1 MIPRDA
7 AADIRRGVALALCAV
22 AMFTAMIAVVKDL
35 LIYGTVVAVIVVV
48 EKVSTLELLY
58 PSPNTTIS
66 GEKSR
71 TICKFG

>member
-1 MIPRDA
+1 MVIS
-7 AADIRRGVALALCAV
+7 GVADV
-22 AMFTAMIAVVKDL
+22 VVVDVETTTGTAMVAIIVM
-35 LIYGTVVAVIVVV
+35 VVAEVAGIVVV

-71 TICKFG
+71 TICRFE

>member
-1 MIPRDA
+1 MMVIT
-7 AADIRRGVALALCAV
+7 GVADV
-22 AMFTAMIAVVKDL
+22 VVVDVETTTGTAMVAIIVM
-35 LIYGTVVAVIVVV
+35 VVAEVAGIVVV

-71 TICKFG
+71 TICRFE

>member
-1 MIPRDA
+1 MVIT
-7 AADIRRGVALALCAV
+7 GVADV
-22 AMFTAMIAVVKDL
+22 VVVDVETTTGTAMVAIIVM
-35 LIYGTVVAVIVVV
+35 VVAEVAGIVVV

-71 TICKFG
+71 TICRFE

>member
-1 MIPRDA
+1 MVIS
-7 AADIRRGVALALCAV
+7 GVADV
-22 AMFTAMIAVVKDL
+22 VVVDVETTTGTAMVAIIVMVVAE
-35 LIYGTVVAVIVVV
+35 VAVIVVV

-71 TICKFG
+71 TICRFEWTC